1 MPVITIGSSSHIYQP
16 DGDDITMGPD
26 GSGQA
31 TLVFEMTA
39 PFSLSHMPQPLS
51 SHPAYPNL
59 MLYEASKQS
68 KEGGISRITCTY
80 KGVLITNPYVF
91 MQQSFDGS
99 VTSEPIETHPK
110 FSMPEDDPPVT
121 AAELDAITVAL
132 ENNVPYTID
141 SPDATDEG
149 VLLYNKKRR
158 GVTSWL
164 RFGAVYSQSYVIPAP
179 PSDYGSLGKVV
190 NPPGAPGL
198 PDSQNYLW
206 SGYSWTKAGG
216 VVTVRKDYMASGRKG
231 WDSDLY

>member
-1 MPVITIGSSSHIYQP
+1 MPSITIGSSSYIYQP
-16 DGDDITMGPD
+16 DGNNFTMGPD

-31 TLVFEMTA
+31 TLIYEVVGTFN
-39 PFSLSHMPQPLS
+39 LSMIPQPLTP
-51 SHPAYPNL
+51 HPTLPSL
-59 MLYEASKQS
+59 LLYEVSKES
-68 KEGGISRITCTY
+68 KEGDISRITCTY

-91 MQQSFDGS
+91 MQQSFDGN

-110 FSMPEDDPPVT
+110 FSMPENDPPVT
-121 AAELDAITVAL
+121 PAELDAIAVAL
-132 ENNVPYTID
+132 ENNVPYTIE
-141 SPDATDEG
+141 SPDATEEG
-149 VLLYNKKRR
+149 VLLYQKKRR

-164 RFGAVYSQSYVIPAP
+164 RFGAVYSQSYVIQAP

-190 NPPGAPGL
+190 NPAGAPGL

-216 VVTVRKDYMASGRKG
+216 VVTVKKDYMASGRKG